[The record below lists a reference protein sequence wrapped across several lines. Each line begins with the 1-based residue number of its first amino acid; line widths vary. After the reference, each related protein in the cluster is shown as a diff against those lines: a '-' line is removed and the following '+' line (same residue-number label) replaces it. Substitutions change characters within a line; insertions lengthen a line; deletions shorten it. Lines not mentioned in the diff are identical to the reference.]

1 MADNVQRSAG
11 RGKGYQFDRGGMPTD
26 FGPFIGIV
34 TNNRDTTRGGRLQ
47 VWIQQFGSTTA
58 NGLPNFDDNSTW
70 RTVSY
75 CPPFYGH
82 TNPNPGA
89 NTGFGSFAA
98 NQQSY
103 GMWFTPPDIG
113 TQVLCFFVAG
123 DPNQGFYTGCIPEP
137 GINHMVPAVGASK
150 NFQLDNSSQS
160 SYFKTATQLPVT
172 EINIDN
178 EKISEDPRFFDQKKP
193 VHSVV
198 AGIMMQQGLITD
210 VIRGPITSNSQR
222 ESPSSVYGISTP
234 GKAIYQ
240 GGYSDADIKAQL
252 EKGSIKIQDIKV
264 TGRRGGHSII
274 MDDGNLEGKDNLVR
288 IRTSKGHQITMSD
301 DGDCFYIT
309 HANGQ
314 TWMEFG
320 KQGTVDVFSTNSV
333 NVRTQGTINLHAD
346 KDINMFAGGSV
357 NIKSKTMKLEA
368 ASLDLMATNSLALYS
383 NTKIGIKSD
392 GGLLLKSISGGWDA
406 GSRLNLDATLVNL
419 NGGGKQLVNT
429 PTKLT
434 DVRLADTKFVDG
446 QGWIVSGTIST
457 IVTRAPT
464 HEPYPYHSQGVSTVT
479 QLSGASAADAA
490 AASAAL
496 GASAATFITQF
507 VTDNFI
513 GVAGKSGLL
522 SKTSVTA
529 PIDTA
534 QFLKENPAQI
544 AVGSLTTTQVTGL
557 MATAKAEVS
566 QPFATIST
574 AKGIGQ
580 YGFSASQLE
589 EGGYLKPG
597 TTSTYLSNPANQTDV
612 LSSPAVWTGKSGVEN
627 ITQLLNNSKLQSV
640 IQNELMVVS
649 LNALKS
655 EGIISGSETADQ
667 LGILVQNAT
676 KYGVNNTVK
685 WINDDAPGNLATDL
699 NQTAKNSQYAIKFVD
714 SKATELQRNT
724 VNLGGFT
731 QTAIRGGID
740 SAVDEIIGNPKV
752 PSPNYSLG
760 LYSGSTNTELTY
772 TGNNPIEYDRIN
784 AERVYRGLSPLS
796 NPRPPNLA

>member
-26 FGPFIGIV
+26 FGPFIGVV
-34 TNNRDTTRGGRLQ
+34 TNNIDPTRGGRLQ
-47 VWIQQFGSTTA
+47 VWIQQFGATLP
-58 NGLPNFDDNSTW
+58 NGLPNFDDDSTW
-70 RTVSY
+70 RTVAY

-82 TNPNPGA
+82 TNPAPGA
-89 NTGFGSFAA
+89 NTGFGSFTA

-113 TQVLCFFVAG
+113 TMVLCFFVAG
-123 DPNQGFYTGCIPEP
+123 DPNQGFYTGCVPEP

-178 EKISEDPRFFDQKKP
+178 EKVSEDPRFFDQKKP

-222 ESPSSVYGISTP
+222 ESPSAVYGISTP

-240 GGYSDADIKAQL
+240 GGFSDSDIKTQL
-252 EKGSIKIQDIKV
+252 EKGLIKTQDIKV
-264 TGRRGGHSII
+264 IGRRGGHSII
-274 MDDGNLEGKDNLVR
+274 MDDGDLEGKDNLVR

-346 KDINMFAGGSV
+346 KDINMFAGGGV
-357 NIKSKTMKLEA
+357 NIKSNTMKLQA
-368 ASLDLMATNSLALYS
+368 ASLDLIATGSLALYS

-392 GGLLLKSISGGWDA
+392 GGLLLKSNSGGWDA
-406 GSRLNLDATLVNL
+406 GSALNLDASCLNL
-419 NGGGKQLVNT
+419 NGGGKQPVNT

-434 DVRLADTKFVDG
+434 DVSLADTKFVDG

-464 HEPYPYHSQGVSTVT
+464 HEPYPYHNQGVSTVT
-479 QLSGASAADAA
+479 QLSGASITD
-490 AASAAL
+490 SSPLVTNTLSAL
-496 GASAATFITQF
+496 GN
-507 VTDNFI
+507 V
-513 GVAGKSGLL
+513 
-522 SKTSVTA
+522 SVTSA
-529 PIDTA
+529 IDTA
-534 QFLKENPAQI
+534 QFLKENPAEL

-566 QPFATIST
+566 QAFDTIST
-574 AKGIGQ
+574 EKGIGQ
-580 YGFSASQLE
+580 YGFSAKQLE
-589 EGGYLKPG
+589 EGGFLKPG
-597 TTSTYLSNPANQTDV
+597 TVSTYLSNPAQLESV
-612 LSSPAVWTGKSGVEN
+612 LGSPAVWTGKSGVDN
-627 ITQLLNNSKLQSV
+627 LAQLLTNSKLQSV
-640 IQNELMVVS
+640 TQNELMLGS
-649 LNALKS
+649 LSALTS
-655 EGIISGSETADQ
+655 VGIITGSEAPGQ
-667 LGILVQNAT
+667 LSTLIQNAT

-685 WINDDAPGNLATDL
+685 WLNGVAPGNIATDL
-699 NQTAKNSQYAIKFVD
+699 NNTAKNSQYAVNFVD
-714 SKATELQRNT
+714 TKATELQRNN
-724 VNLGGFT
+724 VKLGGFT
-731 QTAIRGGID
+731 QTAERGAID
-740 SAVDEIIGNPKV
+740 NAVDAIIGNPKV

-760 LYSGSTNTELTY
+760 LFSRLTNTELTY
-772 TGNNPIEYDRIN
+772 TGNNALEYDRIN
-784 AERVYRGLSPLS
+784 AERISRGLGPLPS
-796 NPRPPNLA
+796 PRPSESV